1 MIVILKIIVTQ
12 VLIALCIYLL
22 LWPETVLSKRIEFL
36 YGSIGYEKV
45 KLNSNIYQLIL
56 VIVSFIALMWSIP
69 ISH

>member
-45 KLNSNIYQLIL
+45 KLNSNVYQFILI
-56 VIVSFIALMWSIP
+56 IISFILLIWSTP